1 MRTFLLLSL
10 ILSPLAVLAQEP
22 QCSHSEPRDLNL
34 DLAGVKTVVV
44 EVGPHDLDL
53 VSSAGAKGRIQG
65 RACASSADRLK
76 ALTLTQ
82 TKVGDKLMVSAV
94 RSFDNDVKF
103 NLFGKN
109 YAYLD
114 LDGTLPDHIAVQ
126 LKVGSGD
133 ASVTGA
139 PVLSVDV
146 GSGDAQAS
154 GIRGLAAASVGS
166 GDITLRDVG
175 ALQVVSVGSGDLSAS
190 GVKGPVKVGSISSGD
205 LEVRDVQGD
214 VRIHSIGSG
223 DANLRNVT
231 GNVSLGS
238 LGSGDFEVADVKG
251 DLSVESKGSGSVNHR
266 GVSGSVNLPRER

>member
-1 MRTFLLLSL
+1 MRTFLFLSL
-10 ILSPLAVLAQEP
+10 ILSPLSVLAQGP
-22 QCSHSEPRDLNL
+22 QCSHSEPRDLDL
-34 DLAGVKTVVV
+34 DLAGVKTVVI

-82 TKVGDKLMVSAV
+82 AKVGDKLMVSAV
-94 RSFDNDVKF
+94 REYDNGIKF
-103 NLFGKN
+103 NLFGSN

-114 LDGTLPDHIAVQ
+114 LAGTLPDHIAVQ

-146 GSGDAQAS
+146 GSGDAQATR
-154 GIRGLAAASVGS
+154 IRGLAAASVGS

-175 ALQVVSVGSGDLSAS
+175 SLQVVSIGSGDLSAS
-190 GVKGPVKVGSISSGD
+190 DVKGPAKVGSIGSGD
-205 LEVRDVQGD
+205 FELSQVRGD
-214 VRIHSIGSG
+214 VRIDSIGSG
-223 DANLRNVT
+223 DASVRDVS

-238 LGSGDFEVADVKG
+238 LGSGDFEVEDVKG
-251 DLSVESKGSGSVNHR
+251 DLNVASKGSGSVVHR
-266 GVSGSVNLPRER
+266 NVSGTVSMPHKR